1 MTEAGAPST
10 SPKFR
15 ANAKAALADADLQK
29 ALKFVEVN
37 FIARRRE
44 VADKL
49 PEFEALR
56 DSARAIKDHTL
67 AHLDLYLELFERRV
81 IAQGGQVHYAV
92 TAADAQDLILDIC
105 RKLKART
112 VTKGKSMVAE
122 EIGLND
128 FLSQHSITPVETDL
142 GEYIIQLRHE
152 LPSHIIAPAVHLT
165 KAQVEQD
172 FRRVHTHL
180 PHDRNLVEPESLLA
194 EARAVLR
201 EKFLAADVGIT
212 GANFLV
218 AETGSAV
225 IVTNEGNGDLTQT
238 LPKAHI
244 VLASIEKLVPTLE
257 DLSQLLRVL
266 ARSATGQEMSVYTT
280 LSCGPRRPGDPDGPG
295 EFHVVLLDNGRSAM
309 LAGAFRDMLRCIR
322 CGACM
327 NHCPVY
333 HAVGGHAYGWVYPGP
348 MGAVLTPS
356 LIGIDK
362 AGNLPNASTFCGRCE
377 AVCPVRIPL
386 PGMMRSWREREF
398 ERHLSPVTARAGL
411 AFWGFFARRPW
422 LYRFSTAMAAR
433 LLARLG
439 RTRGRFA
446 WLPLASG
453 WTRYRDFP
461 APQGATFQAQWK
473 HRQAERGRYAGA
485 PEQPPRPPR

>member
-1 MTEAGAPST
+1 VTHAAT
-10 SPKFR
+10 SPRFKE
-15 ANAKAALADADLQK
+15 NAKAALADPDLQN

-49 PEFEALR
+49 PEFDALR
-56 DSARAIKDHTL
+56 DAARDIKDHTL
-67 AHLDLYLELFERRV
+67 AHLDLYLEAYERKV
-81 IAQGGQVHYAV
+81 TAAGGHVHYAV
-92 TAADAQDLILDIC
+92 TAHDANRIILGIC
-105 RKLKART
+105 KALGART
-112 VTKGKSMVAE
+112 ATKGKSMVAE

-128 FLSQHSITPVETDL
+128 YLEANGVVPIETDL

-152 LPSHIIAPAVHLT
+152 MPSHIIAPAVHLT
-165 KAQVEQD
+165 KQQVETE

-180 PHDRNLVEPESLLA
+180 PAERNLVEPTSLLG

-218 AETGSAV
+218 AETGSSI

-244 VLASIEKLVPTLE
+244 VIASIEKLVPTLE
-257 DLSQLLRVL
+257 DASQLLRVL

-280 LSCGPRRPGDPDGPG
+280 LSTGPRRPDDPDGPS
-295 EFHVVLLDNGRSAM
+295 EYHVVILDNGRSSM
-309 LAGAFRDMLRCIR
+309 LGGDFADMLRCIR

-356 LIGIDK
+356 LIGVDQ
-362 AGNLPNASTFCGRCE
+362 AGHLPNASTFCGRCE
-377 AVCPVRIPL
+377 EVCPVRIPL
-386 PGMMRSWREREF
+386 PRMMRSWREREF
-398 ERHLSPVTARAGL
+398 ERHLSPATVRAGL
-411 AFWGFFARRPW
+411 GLWAFFARRPR
-422 LYRFSTAMAAR
+422 LYGLATALAAR
-433 LLARLG
+433 LLALFG
-439 RTRGRFA
+439 RRNGRFR

-453 WTRYRDFP
+453 WTRHRDFP

-473 HRQAERGRYAGA
+473 ARDARR
-485 PEQPPRPPR
+485 R